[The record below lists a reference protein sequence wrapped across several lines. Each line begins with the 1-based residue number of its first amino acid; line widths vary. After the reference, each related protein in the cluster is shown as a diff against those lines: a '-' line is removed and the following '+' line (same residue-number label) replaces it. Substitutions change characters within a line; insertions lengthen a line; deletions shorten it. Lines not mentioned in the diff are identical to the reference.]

1 MATLQEV
8 TDAITA
14 FNLAQTTAATAQS
27 TLETVEAAVNAA
39 LVSEAATFTAA
50 QAVWT
55 DQLQLARDAAGF
67 PEAVA
72 AVETAANELAV
83 ADSTLKALMAEY
95 AAV

>member
-8 TDAITA
+8 TDAIEA
-14 FNLAQTTAATAQS
+14 FQLAQNNASGAQS
-27 TLETVEAAVNAA
+27 HLATVEASVNAA
-39 LVSEAATFTAA
+39 IAAELTTFTAA
-50 QAVWT
+50 QTLFT
-55 DQLQLARDAAGF
+55 DQQQLARDAAGF

-72 AVETAANELAV
+72 AVETAATELAV

>member
-8 TDAITA
+8 TDAIEA
-14 FNLAQTTAATAQS
+14 FNLATTAAAAAQAN
-27 TLETVEAAVNAA
+27 LVNVEAAVNAA
-39 LVSEAATFTAA
+39 IATELVTFSAA
-50 QAVWT
+50 QNLFN

-67 PEAVA
+67 PDAVS
-72 AVETAANELAV
+72 AVQQTNDAVAV

>member
-8 TDAITA
+8 TDAIAA
-14 FNLAQTTAATAQS
+14 FQLAQNNANGAQS
-27 TLETVEAAVNAA
+27 HLETVEASVNAA

-50 QAVWT
+50 QTIWT

-67 PEAVA
+67 PEAVD
-72 AVETAANELAV
+72 AVQTAVNELAV

-95 AAV
+95 SAV